1 MRSQYFRVS
10 CGGFFFLI
18 FFTVGCTLNV
28 GLKEPNGEG
37 DFLLETLRLE
47 KLSREDPSPSIRAK
61 SHLQLAF
68 LYVNS
73 RNPQLNYSR
82 ALLEME
88 SYLSMSPGKVQK
100 DDFQNWFSVLKELD
114 RVRKDKKEME
124 EENQD
129 LQTRIE
135 ELRISMGKVQEANKG
150 LRDKVAN
157 LQGVIEKLKNLD
169 YQMEEKRDRIK

>member
-10 CGGFFFLI
+10 WGGFFILI

-28 GLKEPNGEG
+28 GLKEPKGEG

-47 KLSREDPSPSIRAK
+47 KLSGEDPAPSVRAK

-88 SYLSMSPGKVQK
+88 SYLSMSPVKVQQ

-114 RVRKDKKEME
+114 RVRKDKKKME
-124 EENQD
+124 EKNQD
-129 LQTRIE
+129 LQTRIGE
-135 ELRISMGKVQEANKG
+135 MRISMQKVQDANKG
-150 LRDKVAN
+150 LRDRVAN